1 MAEERQRIRGLRFAK
16 DVSISHLLFAD
27 DSLIFMQASVI
38 ECKHLKEIFYC
49 YTQASGQLFNLEKS
63 CMFFSGKISEAQ
75 IIAIKGIFNLKV
87 VSKYEKYLGLPPMIG
102 INKTSFLTMLNSRCS
117 IKSQIGSIRCFPVVV
132 EKFLLKL

>member
-38 ECKHLKEIFYC
+38 ECKHLKEIFYY

-63 CMFFSGKISEAQ
+63 CMFFSGKIS
-75 IIAIKGIFNLKV
+75 
-87 VSKYEKYLGLPPMIG
+87 
-102 INKTSFLTMLNSRCS
+102 
-117 IKSQIGSIRCFPVVV
+117 
-132 EKFLLKL
+132 